1 MKTKYIVLREAYDWL
16 SVGSSI
22 TELTIIEFN
31 SVCNYLKNRNLNNA
45 AQYGFNKIKFI
56 NYVGIISVG
65 NLVIEILPKISITND
80 IVKDRKML
88 MFMLS
93 KCNKVSVKIN
103 EILET
108 NIVNQSLLD
117 ILAKVF
123 TKKVLLELQKG
134 MYLEYVT
141 QENSLNKIKG
151 KVMLTQNA
159 KTNYINKSK
168 VYCRYDEFTENNIF
182 NSILLRT
189 TNFLLPVINRSF
201 VKKDLNIIKS
211 ILSDVE
217 DVYIPINIL
226 KNYKLNKK
234 NERFKEAFILAK
246 LILNNSTM
254 NKSSGKENGF
264 SILFEMN
271 YLYEEYIGILLKEA
285 IEDKTIAVNTQE
297 KSKYLLFNKNAERNE
312 IALKPDIVIYK
323 NNKPRIIIDTKW
335 KSASIDGREVY
346 SQSDIY
352 QMYAYIT
359 TYTECEKCI
368 LLYPR
373 INGEVVHSIW
383 ELNNNI
389 GDKEIIV
396 KEVSLENYSETKTEL
411 LKLLN

>member
-16 SVGSSI
+16 AIGSS
-22 TELTIIEFN
+22 TNELTIIEFN

-80 IVKDRKML
+80 IVKDRKIL

-93 KCNKVSVKIN
+93 KCNKISVNIN

-117 ILAKVF
+117 ILAKIF
-123 TKKVLLELQKG
+123 TKKLLLELQKG

-141 QENSLNKIKG
+141 EENSLNKIKG

-159 KTNYINKSK
+159 KINYANKSK
-168 VYCRYDEFTENNIF
+168 VYCRYDEFTENNIL
-182 NSILLRT
+182 NSILLRA
-189 TNFLLPVINRSF
+189 TNFLLPLINTSLI
-201 VKKDLNIIKS
+201 KKDLNIIKS
-211 ILSDVE
+211 ILSDV
-217 DVYIPINIL
+217 DDLYIPVNIFE
-226 KNYKLNKK
+226 NYKLNKK
-234 NERFKEAFILAK
+234 NERFKEVFTLAK
-246 LILNNSTM
+246 LILNNSIM

-264 SILFEMN
+264 SILFKMN
-271 YLYEEYIGILLKEA
+271 YLYEEYIGVLLKES
-285 IEDKTIAVNTQE
+285 IEDKEITVNTQE
-297 KSKYLLFNKNAERNE
+297 KLKYLLFNKNTGRNE

-323 NNKPRIIIDTKW
+323 DHKPKMIIDTKW

-373 INGEVVHSIW
+373 VNNEVVHSKW
-383 ELNNNI
+383 KLNNNI
-389 GDKEIIV
+389 SDKEIIIN
-396 KEVSLENYSETKTEL
+396 EVTLESYTETKNEL
-411 LKLLN
+411 LKLLK

>member
-103 EILET
+103 EFLET
-108 NIVNQSLLD
+108 NIVNQSLLE

-123 TKKVLLELQKG
+123 TQKLLLELQKG

-141 QENSLNKIKG
+141 QEDSLNKIKG

-159 KTNYINKSK
+159 KINYINKSK

-182 NSILLRT
+182 NSILLRA
-189 TNFLLPVINRSF
+189 TNFLLPVINSSL

-211 ILSDVE
+211 ILSDLE
-217 DVYIPINIL
+217 DVYIPINIFE
-226 KNYKLNKK
+226 NYKLNKK
-234 NERFKEAFILAK
+234 NERFKEVFILAK

-285 IEDKTIAVNTQE
+285 IEDETVTVNTQE
-297 KSKYLLFNKNAERNE
+297 KSKYLLLNKNTGRNE

-323 NNKPRIIIDTKW
+323 DDKPKIIIDTKW

-373 INGEVVHSIW
+373 INGEVVHSTW

-389 GDKEIIV
+389 GDKEIIMN
-396 KEVSLENYSETKTEL
+396 EVSLENYSETKTEL
-411 LKLLN
+411 LKLLK

>member
-16 SVGSSI
+16 AIGSS
-22 TELTIIEFN
+22 TNELTNIEFN

-80 IVKDRKML
+80 IIKDRKIL

-93 KCNKVSVKIN
+93 KCNKVSVNIN

-117 ILAKVF
+117 ILAKIF
-123 TKKVLLELQKG
+123 TKKLLLELQKG

-141 QENSLNKIKG
+141 EENSLNKIKG
-151 KVMLTQNA
+151 KVMITQNA
-159 KTNYINKSK
+159 KINYANKSK
-168 VYCRYDEFTENNIF
+168 VYCRYDEFTENNIL
-182 NSILLRT
+182 NSILLRA
-189 TNFLLPVINRSF
+189 TNFLLPLINTSLI
-201 VKKDLNIIKS
+201 KKDLNIIKS
-211 ILSDVE
+211 ILSDV
-217 DVYIPINIL
+217 DDLYIPVNIFE
-226 KNYKLNKK
+226 NYKLNKK
-234 NERFKEAFILAK
+234 NERFKEVFILAK
-246 LILNNSTM
+246 LILNNSIM

-264 SILFEMN
+264 SILFKMN
-271 YLYEEYIGILLKEA
+271 YLYEEYIGVLLKES
-285 IEDKTIAVNTQE
+285 IEDKEITVNTQE
-297 KSKYLLFNKNAERNE
+297 KLKYLLCNKNTGRNE

-323 NNKPRIIIDTKW
+323 DNKPKIIIDTKW

-373 INGEVVHSIW
+373 VNKEVVHSKW
-383 ELNNNI
+383 KLNNNI
-389 GDKEIIV
+389 NYKEIIIN
-396 KEVSLENYSETKTEL
+396 EVTLESYTETKNEL
-411 LKLLN
+411 LKLLK